1 MSSGLSLKGSFLSLF
16 VFRSVRHT
24 SEGLITTREC
34 HQSRIWLYRG
44 SQRFN
49 LGVLSIM
56 RVVHFLLRYI
66 TMVTY
71 AADQICS
78 GVDER
83 WTGTKSH
90 YTLSS
95 PGKKSQ
101 CPEDSSYIGLQR
113 FFQIFFFIIFTP
125 LMSINQ
131 KYEFLEATLFY
142 IWLINC
148 FVLFFPAVNCKQF
161 PNILLSIYAS
171 PAGCLCVFVL
181 VALKF
186 TRFKLCFLHAL

>member
-1 MSSGLSLKGSFLSLF
+1 MNAIRAGFGFIEVATGLTVGSSVLWEWF
-16 VFRSVRHT
+16 T
-24 SEGLITTREC
+24 SYWGT
-34 HQSRIWLYRG
+34 SPWLLTLQIK
-44 SQRFN
+44 SA
-49 LGVLSIM
+49 LELM
-56 RVVHFLLRYI
+56 RDEQVQK
-66 TMVTY
+66 VTIHCPL
-71 AADQICS
+71 Q
-78 GVDER
+78 E
-83 WTGTKSH
+83 
-90 YTLSS
+90 
-95 PGKKSQ
+95 KKSQ

>member
-44 SQRFN
+44 SHRFN
-49 LGVLSIM
+49 RGVLSIM

-83 WTGTKSH
+83 CQKSL
-90 YTLSS
+90 YTVLSRK
-95 PGKKSQ
+95 KKSV
-101 CPEDSSYIGLQR
+101 SGR
-113 FFQIFFFIIFTP
+113 FFLYWFAKIF
-125 LMSINQ
+125 SD
-131 KYEFLEATLFY
+131 FLFHYFHSSDEHQSE
-142 IWLINC
+142 I
-148 FVLFFPAVNCKQF
+148 
-161 PNILLSIYAS
+161 
-171 PAGCLCVFVL
+171 
-181 VALKF
+181 
-186 TRFKLCFLHAL
+186 